1 MKSILRSE
9 NIRIQCKKEYHE
21 IYKHLKGFAFEEF
34 HELFSLCVILGYK
47 LKNRMTKKRAREQL
61 FSSGVFSPKEITAF
75 NTLFIIESKDDN
87 YSLLTDPER
96 AKEFIQDYADGGME
110 IFLKSEVM
118 RNFVKEKDGLIYL
131 ECSKNDHMQ
140 KQVMYYVYSLYKDW
154 EIDRGDQNK

>member
-21 IYKHLKGFAFEEF
+21 IYKQLKGHAFEEF

-47 LKNRMTKKRAREQL
+47 FKNRMTEKRAREQL
-61 FSSGVFSPKEITAF
+61 FSSQVFNPKEITAF

-87 YSLLTDPER
+87 YSLLKDPEG

-118 RNFVKEKDGLIYL
+118 RSFVREKDGLIYL
-131 ECSKNDHMQ
+131 EFSENDHLQ
-140 KQVMYYVYSLYKDW
+140 KQVMYYIYSLYNDFG
-154 EIDRGDQNK
+154 IDRGDQNK